1 MRLKGIFLI
10 YTYKKMELYEK
21 VNKEKLH
28 KVINCS
34 NIPIKNPGDEYWACN
49 LQEMLR
55 KYTGKVSYHK
65 KYMVDIL
72 VMVYNLAKKT

>member
-1 MRLKGIFLI
+1 MKLH
-10 YTYKKMELYEK
+10 EK

-28 KVINCS
+28 KVINCF
-34 NIPIKNPGDEYWACN
+34 NIPIKKSGDEYWACN

-65 KYMVDIL
+65 KIYGRYFSFSKFRYIE
-72 VMVYNLAKKT
+72 T